1 MRTFIEVVKA
11 LLVAAIM
18 VGSVAMAEDKVPQ
31 APPIA
36 APEEP
41 STDEPEA
48 ALPADPVPLTEE
60 IQERLAKLQKR
71 IEALN
76 ELQASLKAEGDRLF
90 VEQLESGERTVG
102 ELEAEGERVRSVE
115 FPAIVKKYKLVELA
129 FKQKAMGEFTALT
142 QEFDQRSAA
151 LASKFS
157 GR

>member
-1 MRTFIEVVKA
+1 MRK
-11 LLVAAIM
+11 LLVVFVVALVATM
-18 VGSVAMAEDKVPQ
+18 LFGPSVIAKDDA
-31 APPIA
+31 APP
-36 APEEP
+36 PVN
-41 STDEPEA
+41 EPEA
-48 ALPADPVPLTEE
+48 APPANPAPLTEE
-60 IQERLAKLQKR
+60 IQERLAKLQRR

-76 ELQASLKAEGDRLF
+76 ELPVSLKAEGDRLF
-90 VEQLESGERTVG
+90 VEQLESAERAVG
-102 ELEAEGERVRSVE
+102 EVEAEGERVRNVE